1 MYFTTF
7 WRQWKK
13 EWDAPAL
20 CHNPHHYYMPHEYHV
35 IERDINRTKESSP
48 SSFHSQA
55 FYFHSLCPFCSSQST
70 STGNGVTKQGASSW
84 GAPFSLR
91 PLQLPLIFQRAGKYA
106 IAGLCFS
113 VDTGGLITV
122 VLSAGFDKREEQ
134 NNLSSRSKNI
144 PGLVQTQ
151 KLLNKGQTLNRVQ
164 NCGLWKMWC
173 GGWEECLCNP
183 W

>member
-1 MYFTTF
+1 MGCSCSLP
-7 WRQWKK
+7 QSPPLLQ
-13 EWDAPAL
+13 APWTPCDRKGHKWGKGIQSKQL
-20 CHNPHHYYMPHEYHV
+20 SLFHV
-35 IERDINRTKESSP
+35 
-48 SSFHSQA
+48 
-55 FYFHSLCPFCSSQST
+55 FYFHSLWPFCFSQST

-84 GAPFSLR
+84 GGPFSLR
-91 PLQLPLIFQRAGKYA
+91 PLRLPLIFQQAGKYA

-113 VDTGGLITV
+113 VDTGDLITV

-134 NNLSSRSKNI
+134 NNLSSRSKNV

-151 KLLNKGQTLNRVQ
+151 KLPNKGQTLNLVQ

-173 GGWEECLCNP
+173 GGWEERLCNP